1 MFDIVIVEDKKITR
15 EGLVQLIDWASIHVR
30 VVGVFDCGQS
40 AIEFLSHNKA
50 HIIITDIEMDNGNGM
65 ELSAYIHDQMPQVK
79 IIIISA
85 YARFS
90 YAHQAI
96 QYGVFSYVLKPIAE
110 MELLEKVREATHQ
123 IMKDREVHALT
134 SLVALQEL
142 STTLEAYLMSSAVDP
157 FMLEHAFETMQSE
170 LDFTRVTVFVLREYG
185 ERASMRRLK
194 EEVASSGKKIML
206 LQCGTLLA
214 GVIFDDKLFD
224 NLYFNHLYK
233 ILKFSSKVRIGVG
246 INVATPVQ
254 LKESYESALHA
265 YRYGFLQNLDR
276 VTFYERIQNDLHV
289 EKMRDNTLYLDTS
302 YLIKCIEAEWDVEA
316 AAYIDKMTTKWKAS
330 NSSITHMINQCSES
344 IFRLT
349 SELSVNDDSFA
360 PKSVLADLEY
370 VTCLAELQSYMKE
383 KIQLISNEV
392 KKNKSQ
398 KIRPIVK
405 LALSYSIDHI
415 EEVGL
420 SLKYI
425 ASQINTSY
433 VYLSKAFKE
442 DYQIGY
448 TEYMNL
454 YRIELAKKLL
464 ATPHAKISDVCERV
478 GLEQK
483 NFYFLFKKYMGIT
496 PKEYQSKNFKN
507 FPDVG

>member
-15 EGLVQLIDWASIHVR
+15 EGLVQLIDWASINVR

-40 AIEFLSHNKA
+40 AIEFLNHNKA

-65 ELSAYIHDQMPQVK
+65 ELSAYIHERMPQTK

-85 YARFS
+85 YAEFS

-110 MELLEKVREATHQ
+110 KELLEKVREATHQ
-123 IMKDREVHALT
+123 IMKDREVHVLA

-142 STTLEAYLMSSAVDP
+142 STTLEAYLMSRAVDP
-157 FMLEHAFETMQSE
+157 FMLEHAFETLQSE
-170 LDFTRVTVFVLREYG
+170 LDFTRAAVFVLREYG
-185 ERASMRRLK
+185 ERVSMRRLK

-214 GVIFDDKLFD
+214 GVIFDDKPLDLSYFK
-224 NLYFNHLYK
+224 NLYDIF
-233 ILKFSSKVRIGVG
+233 KFSAKTRIGVG
-246 INVATPVQ
+246 ISVDTPVQ
-254 LKESYESALHA
+254 LKESYETALHA
-265 YRYGFLQNLDR
+265 YRYGFLHNLDR
-276 VTFYERIQNDLHV
+276 VTFYDRIQKDLHV
-289 EKMRDNTLYLDTS
+289 DQMKDSTLYLDTS
-302 YLIKCIEAEWDVEA
+302 YLITCMEAEWDTEA
-316 AAYIDKMTTKWKAS
+316 AAYIDKMTMKWKAS

-344 IFRLT
+344 ISRLT
-349 SELSVNDDSFA
+349 SELSVHADAIA
-360 PKSVLADLEY
+360 PKTVLADLELI
-370 VTCLAELQSYMKE
+370 TCLAELQSFMKE
-383 KIQLISNEV
+383 SMQSISNEV

-405 LALSYSIDHI
+405 LALSYSLEHI

-420 SLKYI
+420 SLKFI

-464 ATPHAKISDVCERV
+464 SAPDAKISDVCARI

-496 PKEYQSKNFKN
+496 PKEYQSKNY
-507 FPDVG
+507 PDVG